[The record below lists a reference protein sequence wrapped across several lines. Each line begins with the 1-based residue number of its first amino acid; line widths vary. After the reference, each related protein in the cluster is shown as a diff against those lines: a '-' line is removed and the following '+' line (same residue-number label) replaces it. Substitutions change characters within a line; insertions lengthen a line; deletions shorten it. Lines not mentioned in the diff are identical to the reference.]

1 MLWLKSLSVTSSDL
15 CGFKMGSEGASEFN
29 ADQILRACLG
39 LKGWSWE
46 IPTLHFHG
54 QDNSE
59 SWVVRPVKG
68 KQFSSIHK
76 EELLNINSLLFI
88 SEVYGMRMMIKHT
101 KNAKINKLLYIL
113 EVEKAITENGIGTTE
128 LLGRDGV
135 RLLPDLLSHPQNK

>member
-1 MLWLKSLSVTSSDL
+1 M
-15 CGFKMGSEGASEFN
+15 
-29 ADQILRACLG
+29 
-39 LKGWSWE
+39 
-46 IPTLHFHG
+46 
-54 QDNSE
+54 
-59 SWVVRPVKG
+59 RPVRG

>member
-1 MLWLKSLSVTSSDL
+1 M
-15 CGFKMGSEGASEFN
+15 
-29 ADQILRACLG
+29 
-39 LKGWSWE
+39 
-46 IPTLHFHG
+46 
-54 QDNSE
+54 
-59 SWVVRPVKG
+59 RPVKG

-88 SEVYGMRMMIKHT
+88 SKVYGMRMMIKHT